1 MNTTL
6 LLEDRFGPPDM
17 VRMREDYYKVWRPR
31 NIGEGIV
38 ENNSPN
44 CSKDQVFLWNPRKQE
59 V

>member
-1 MNTTL
+1 
-6 LLEDRFGPPDM
+6 
-17 VRMREDYYKVWRPR
+17 MREDYYKIWRPR
-31 NIGEGIV
+31 NIGEGMV